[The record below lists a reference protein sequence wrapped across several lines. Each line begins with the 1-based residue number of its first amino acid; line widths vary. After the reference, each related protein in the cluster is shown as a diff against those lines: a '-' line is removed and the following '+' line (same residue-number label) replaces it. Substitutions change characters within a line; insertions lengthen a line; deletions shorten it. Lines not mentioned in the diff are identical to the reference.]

1 MNTEKTSR
9 EDGASRAFP
18 RGLQEGK
25 PLGVLG
31 VTLVEPVEE
40 ATHDEKPKDS

>member
-25 PLGVLG
+25 SLGVLRA
-31 VTLVEPVEE
+31 TLVEPVEE
-40 ATHDEKPKDS
+40 ATHDEEPKDS